1 MVNEKLDIF
10 LIHRVLDK
18 LAGYRGNEV
27 RAKAIV
33 QMSEVLETSRY
44 NSSNSENS
52 HQWMDQNGWS
62 FRKVFLQSNDGKIY
76 EATLNIA
83 DGRDRRILYEINNVK
98 LVDKKKTSAS
108 IPSTDESQRSSYQE
122 HKMGRTQ
129 SEVTE
134 ESEDSTDGNTIT
146 LDSKE
151 VKQLDSFDRKNPD
164 IRYSISERE
173 QDAVEERKNE
183 QKTKHVELSRDTLP
197 AKASK
202 YLERTEMVLLNRIP
216 YIKNICKRDPFT
228 GGVVTGGIVTV
239 KDSGWLLSWTINRQP
254 QFRNQ
259 PKDQEHEG
267 SSGTAAEAA
276 QRVCPLSTGRADL
289 QSVTQKTAGAC
300 QRRGRDLPL

>member
-1 MVNEKLDIF
+1 
-10 LIHRVLDK
+10 
-18 LAGYRGNEV
+18 
-27 RAKAIV
+27 
-33 QMSEVLETSRY
+33 
-44 NSSNSENS
+44 
-52 HQWMDQNGWS
+52 MDQNGWS

-173 QDAVEERKNE
+173 QDADLTENDLVFITNGGCVENATMGS
-183 QKTKHVELSRDTLP
+183 QNTVEPFNPEIKPGGGWDMWR
-197 AKASK
+197 
-202 YLERTEMVLLNRIP
+202 RI
-216 YIKNICKRDPFT
+216 
-228 GGVVTGGIVTV
+228 
-239 KDSGWLLSWTINRQP
+239 
-254 QFRNQ
+254 
-259 PKDQEHEG
+259 
-267 SSGTAAEAA
+267 AA
-276 QRVCPLSTGRADL
+276 QDPSFGHPDKFCHDPESPTG
-289 QSVTQKTAGAC
+289 
-300 QRRGRDLPL
+300 